1 MTSANGTWQR
11 IWLDFVSSG
20 EEESEENL
28 RNLLCSLHILCSASG
43 TKHKERA
50 FLAHEKQTLYKR
62 YVARFD
68 TNGMDVPP
76 INTTH
81 ITRADILRSISTKTN
96 CFGKVQP
103 PSSDSQAKHWD
114 WTFLNDV
121 HRNCKDGTDSTDEGS
136 LPLYR
141 HQSDRFPSESPSRK
155 LVSGDIQQQLPQRN
169 LIDDLKKANTKLLQT
184 VDRLSRNEA
193 HLKQQLEILERESQK
208 HNGSM
213 SKRSKTDPGAFRGT
227 ASFSSKTSDLSC
239 HEQHKNEQLHKNER
253 ATRTTG
259 FLTASEQL
267 HRDRMK
273 QRGGKAPRT
282 GLGRP
287 ASHSKSG
294 VDVQTITVL
303 V

>member
-1 MTSANGTWQR
+1 MFQYCYFILFWGGGVFSCLYIYR
-11 IWLDFVSSG
+11 HFVC
-20 EEESEENL
+20 
-28 RNLLCSLHILCSASG
+28 RH
-43 TKHKERA
+43 
-50 FLAHEKQTLYKR
+50 Y
-62 YVARFD
+62 
-68 TNGMDVPP
+68 
-76 INTTH
+76 
-81 ITRADILRSISTKTN
+81 STKNYTYN
-96 CFGKVQP
+96 PISELWCLYL
-103 PSSDSQAKHWD
+103 KHWD

-267 HRDRMK
+267 VRLTHWKRCTKHMFIWETPCRLKIACIWSRSAFAHM
-273 QRGGKAPRT
+273 T
-282 GLGRP
+282 
-287 ASHSKSG
+287 
-294 VDVQTITVL
+294 
-303 V
+303 